1 MNMYQQDS
9 FWNSFKRGFL
19 RMPTVIRTLIA
30 VNVIV
35 FIFQAFFGG
44 IQIGNQSLNRIIV
57 NWFGFDPDLGTAITQ
72 PWRFVT
78 YMFLHGGG
86 FHLLFNMLWL
96 WWMGRAVEE
105 GLGPRKFAVIFFGA
119 GIGGAVFHIA
129 LSFLYGTSMVIGAS
143 GAVFGVM
150 VAFAYMYPTMPIML
164 FLLPPIQARYV
175 VAGLIVFDVL
185 FIGAGDNVARLV
197 HLGGAGIGYLLV
209 RAHYNGTDLS
219 KFVRPIEKI
228 WNPEL
233 SGSSAKKKKRKK
245 KNKDMYSV
253 SDVEI
258 LDEEEISD
266 LDEILEKIS
275 KHGYDGLTSEEK
287 KRLFDLSKRN

>member
-1 MNMYQQDS
+1 
-9 FWNSFKRGFL
+9 
-19 RMPTVIRTLIA
+19 MPAVIRTLIA
-30 VNVIV
+30 INVIIFV
-35 FIFQAFFGG
+35 FQAFFGG
-44 IQIGNQSLNRIIV
+44 IQISGQSLNRYIV
-57 NWFGFDPDLGTAITQ
+57 DWLGFNPNLGTAITQ

-105 GLGPRKFAVIFFGA
+105 GLGPRTFAVIFFGA

-219 KFVRPIEKI
+219 KFVRPIERI

-233 SGSSAKKKKRKK
+233 ASSSSKKKKSKRK
-245 KNKDMYSV
+245 KNKNMYSV

-258 LDEEEISD
+258 LDEEEVSD
-266 LDEILEKIS
+266 LDDILEKIS
-275 KHGYDGLTSEEK
+275 KHGYDGLTTEEK